1 MSFTIEDALTDPAVA
16 WCWPW
21 PHRKLVGL
29 ARRAEGCLRH
39 CRSGMTSLPPSKLS
53 LATGRHRASASMNCG
68 TWSDGAAA
76 RARSQRR
83 WRCSRRAASITA
95 AKLSPGETGHVL
107 VLASTVQQAKVVFGY
122 IKGYIEASPL
132 FMQLVDSV
140 LAHEIRLKNHISISV
155 HPSSFR
161 SVRGRTLLCAILDE
175 VSFWRDDASANPD
188 VETYRAILPS
198 LATTNGMLVGISHAL
213 PQDRL
218 AAHQMARPFRR
229 RR

>member
-1 MSFTIEDALTDPAVA
+1 MTAFNIEDALTDPQLLGA
-16 WCWPW
+16 
-21 PHRKLVGL
+21 GL
-29 ARRAEGCLRH
+29 GPIASWSTWLATLKGAYGLPLSDDELTTF
-39 CRSGMTSLPPSKLS
+39 RSVTGNRNPPSKRVDELWNVV
-53 LATGRHRASASMNCG
+53 GRRGGKSKI
-68 TWSDGAAA
+68 AAA
-76 RARSQRR
+76 LAVFEA
-83 WRCSRRAASITA
+83 CCIDHA

-122 IKGYIEASPL
+122 IKGFIEASPL
-132 FMQLVDSV
+132 FAQLVDCV

-198 LATTNGMLVGISHAL
+198 LATTNGMLVGISYAL

-218 AAHQMARPFRR
+218 AAHEMARPLRCR
-229 RR
+229 